1 MIVAIDGPS
10 GSGKSSTAK
19 AIARATGFIYLDT
32 GAMYRA
38 VALLF
43 IEKGTE
49 ITEDS
54 AAVLLSSF
62 TVDIAYVSGE
72 LRVYVSGRDVTSEI
86 RSPEVTAM
94 SSRVSTL
101 SSVRQKM
108 VQEQRRIAANVSDD
122 GGSVIV
128 EGRDIGTVVF
138 PGAEVKVFMDASPTE
153 RARRRHA
160 EIVSGGDQADL
171 SHILHDMKE
180 RDSRDR
186 TRLLSPLIAA
196 DDAVII
202 DTTRLAFES
211 QIERILNI
219 IRERGSE

>member
-1 MIVAIDGPS
+1 VIVAIDGPS

-43 IEKGTE
+43 IENKTE
-49 ITEDS
+49 ISDR
-54 AAVLLSSF
+54 AASSLLESF

-72 LRVYVSGRDVTSEI
+72 LRVSLSGRDVTAKI
-86 RSPEVTAM
+86 RTTEVTAM

-108 VQEQRRIAANVSDD
+108 VHEQRRIAGTVSEN
-122 GGSVIV
+122 GESVIV

-138 PGAEVKVFMDASPTE
+138 PDADVKVFMDASPAE
-153 RARRRHA
+153 RAKRRHA
-160 EIVSGGDQADL
+160 EIVSGGSEADL

-180 RDSRDR
+180 RDARDR
-186 TRLLSPLIAA
+186 SRELSPLIAA
-196 DDAVII
+196 DDAIII
-202 DTTRLAFES
+202 DTTRLTFDA
-211 QIERILNI
+211 QIELILSI
-219 IRERGSE
+219 IRERR